1 MSHLIDYL
9 LSEYNIRNDAE
20 LARVLQVPPP
30 TISKLRNGRTSL
42 QATMILRIHDTFGMS
57 IANIKRIAYGV

>member
-20 LARVLQVPPP
+20 LARVLKVPPP
-30 TISKLRNGRTSL
+30 TISKLRNGHTTL

-57 IANIKRIAYGV
+57 IANIKRIAYGI

>member
-42 QATMILRIHDTFGMS
+42 HATMILRIHDTFGMS
-57 IANIKRIAYGV
+57 IANIKRIAYGI